1 MWKERNIDLWSLNHL
16 LFGCTLAVFMKSFGF
31 DFFTAVG
38 LAVAIFLVWEVI
50 ELSNR
55 IFETKINKISD
66 VALELL
72 GFIVFYKIE
81 FSQKVYIVLF
91 LAFGLLEF
99 FGFYSRIKEGQK
111 NLLNYICI
119 FLAVA
124 YSFSGIFILLL

>member
-55 IFETKINKISD
+55 I
-66 VALELL
+66 ELL